1 MKTKKKYA
9 KLKQLND
16 KPNIKN
22 TKKQQNLTK
31 LKIKQNNTNRFRL
44 EVKDEPR
51 CFDSHY
57 MKCVI
62 DFGYLNVEDP
72 DGKTETCS

>member
-1 MKTKKKYA
+1 M
-9 KLKQLND
+9 
-16 KPNIKN
+16 
-22 TKKQQNLTK
+22 
-31 LKIKQNNTNRFRL
+31 
-44 EVKDEPR
+44 EVRDEPR

-72 DGKTETCS
+72 DGKTETCLQFGYKKEKKRTKEERDKKR